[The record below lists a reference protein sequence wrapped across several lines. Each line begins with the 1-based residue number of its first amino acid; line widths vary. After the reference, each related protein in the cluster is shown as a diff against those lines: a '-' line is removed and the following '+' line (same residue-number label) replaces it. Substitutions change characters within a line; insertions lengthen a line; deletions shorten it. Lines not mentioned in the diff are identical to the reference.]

1 MVEPPAHN
9 RIVVGS
15 RPAGSTIFFPKRRTE
30 IFLSAFFLC
39 VEGVSVVRRRRGR
52 GEAEGLRER
61 GAARMR
67 DGRCRRACEGHRR
80 GEAKRGVPPL
90 LRKGRGR
97 LHGTKGMRRR
107 GVHAAERAEEKTPP
121 IGDSEGKA
129 CGRRRRKELR
139 PEKRTVVFRSGRAL
153 QQDFSRSVISST
165 SGTPRPLASFSMVA
179 SVGEEGLR
187 PSSF

>member
-1 MVEPPAHN
+1 MLVILVCYSLENPAHN

-80 GEAKRGVPPL
+80 GEAKRGRSAFASERTRQASRHKGHATMRRSRG
-90 LRKGRGR
+90 RKGER
-97 LHGTKGMRRR
+97 KD
-107 GVHAAERAEEKTPP
+107 AADRARKEKPAAA
-121 IGDSEGKA
+121 DDGKSCA
-129 CGRRRRKELR
+129 RRKE
-139 PEKRTVVFRSGRAL
+139 PSFSGPAGR
-153 QQDFSRSVISST
+153 FSRIF
-165 SGTPRPLASFSMVA
+165 PEA
-179 SVGEEGLR
+179 
-187 PSSF
+187 